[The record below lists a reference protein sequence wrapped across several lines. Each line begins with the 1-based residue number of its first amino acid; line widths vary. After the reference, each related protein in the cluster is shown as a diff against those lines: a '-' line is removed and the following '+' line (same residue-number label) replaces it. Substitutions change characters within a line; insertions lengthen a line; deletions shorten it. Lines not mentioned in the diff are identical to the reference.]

1 MIFISIGC
9 KTLGLE
15 GENEMTGKIQVIL
28 FGTFLAILFFII
40 VRKLSKKKVK
50 SKNSSREEKL
60 LDSYLAYTILTSYW
74 LSSIYSRTKLI
85 LFYFG
90 VYLVIYLLLKILDF
104 DSKIY
109 NNEKYLKL
117 IVIINCLIF
126 TIYQFVFFLTLKN
139 GNIIKNFNQSAYIS
153 TTIYL
158 LIGFFMVN
166 LYFLIKN
173 LRTIFTKEDIY
184 RKVFT
189 ILDGIFILSQAFFI
203 IYNLVKA
210 DRFVFY

>member
-1 MIFISIGC
+1 
-9 KTLGLE
+9 
-15 GENEMTGKIQVIL
+15 MTDKIQVIL

-40 VRKLSKKKVK
+40 IRELSNKKVK
-50 SKNSSREEKL
+50 KNSIKEEKL

-74 LSSIYSRTKLI
+74 LSSIYSRTKVI

-90 VYLVIYLLLKILDF
+90 CYLVIYILLKILDF

-109 NNEKYLKL
+109 KNEKYLKL

-139 GNIIKNFNQSAYIS
+139 GNVIKNFNKSAYIS
-153 TTIYL
+153 TAIYL
-158 LIGFFMVN
+158 LIGCFMVN

-173 LRTIFTKEDIY
+173 LRTIFTKKDLY
-184 RKVFT
+184 RIVFT
-189 ILDGIFILSQAFFI
+189 IIDGIFILSQTLFV
-203 IYNLVKA
+203 IYNLINA
-210 DRFVFY
+210 DRFVFLMDKLM

>member
-1 MIFISIGC
+1 
-9 KTLGLE
+9 
-15 GENEMTGKIQVIL
+15 MTGKIQVIL

-40 VRKLSKKKVK
+40 IRKLSNKKVK

-90 VYLVIYLLLKILDF
+90 VYLVIYILLKILNF

-117 IVIINCLIF
+117 TVIINCLIF

-139 GNIIKNFNQSAYIS
+139 GNVIKNFNKSAYIN

-158 LIGFFMVN
+158 LMGFFIVN
-166 LYFLIKN
+166 IYFLIKN
-173 LRTIFTKEDIY
+173 LRTIFTKKDNY

-189 ILDGIFILSQAFFI
+189 IIDIIFILSQAFFI
-203 IYNLVKA
+203 VYNLVNA
-210 DRFVFY
+210 DRFVFFNWINLCKF

>member
-1 MIFISIGC
+1 
-9 KTLGLE
+9 
-15 GENEMTGKIQVIL
+15 MTGKIQVIL

-40 VRKLSKKKVK
+40 IRKLSKKKVK
-50 SKNSSREEKL
+50 KNSIKEEKL

-90 VYLVIYLLLKILDF
+90 VYLVIYLFLKILDF

-139 GNIIKNFNQSAYIS
+139 GNVIKNFNQSAYFS
-153 TTIYL
+153 TMIYL
-158 LIGFFMVN
+158 LMGFFMVN

-189 ILDGIFILSQAFFI
+189 IIDGIFILSQAFFI
-203 IYNLVKA
+203 IYNLINA
-210 DRFVFY
+210 DRFVFYLDKFM

>member
-1 MIFISIGC
+1 
-9 KTLGLE
+9 
-15 GENEMTGKIQVIL
+15 MTGKIQVIL

-40 VRKLSKKKVK
+40 IRKLSKKKVN
-50 SKNSSREEKL
+50 KNSIKEEKL
-60 LDSYLAYTILTSYW
+60 LDSYLAYTILINYW

-85 LFYFG
+85 IFYFG
-90 VYLVIYLLLKILDF
+90 VYLVIYLLLKLLDF

-139 GNIIKNFNQSAYIS
+139 GIVIKNFNQSAYIS
-153 TTIYL
+153 TMIYL
-158 LIGFFMVN
+158 LIGFFIVN
-166 LYFLIKN
+166 IYFLIKN
-173 LRTIFTKEDIY
+173 LRTIFTKKDLY

-189 ILDGIFILSQAFFI
+189 IIDGIFILSQAFFI

-210 DRFVFY
+210 DKFVFY